1 MAALEVRA
9 ARGVLLHGP
18 PGCAKTT
25 LVRALATNICASFLI
40 LTPETVYSP
49 FVGSAEATVRECFER
64 ARGVAPCIV
73 FIDEIDA
80 LAGRRGGADEGH
92 SVQQRVL
99 STLLNEMDGLDTT
112 TEAQVVVV
120 AATNRL
126 DMLDEALLRPGR
138 FDNVLAVR
146 PPQTAAERL
155 AVLRVHARGMS
166 LAAGV
171 AEAVLPR
178 LAAQEEATGGLSG
191 AQLEAVCREAGLAC
205 MREDL
210 DSQAVEE
217 RHFEQALAKVRELL

>member
-1 MAALEVRA
+1 MAALGVRA

-25 LVRALATNICASFLI
+25 LVRALATNISASFLI

-80 LAGRRGGADEGH
+80 LAGKRGGADEGH

-99 STLLNEMDGLDTT
+99 STLLNEMDGLDTS
-112 TEAQVVVV
+112 ADSQVVVV

-126 DMLDEALLRPGR
+126 DMLDDALLRPGR
-138 FDNVLAVR
+138 FDGVLEVR

-155 AVLRVHARGMS
+155 AVLRIHSRGMA
-166 LAAGV
+166 LGEGV
-171 AEAVLPR
+171 AQRVLPSI
-178 LAAQEEATGGLSG
+178 AETTAGLSG

-205 MREDL
+205 MREDIE
-210 DSQAVEE
+210 SRAVEE
-217 RHFEQALAKVRELL
+217 RHFVQALDKVRELL